1 MSKRKFRTF
10 KHVQIEHYQQNP
22 KELKTF
28 IEVALEEFQKD
39 GDEESFLSALALA
52 AKVQGGF
59 GKLAKDSGINRE
71 HLYRALSEKGDPRL
85 STFVQVIQSLGL
97 SLKVA

>member
-1 MSKRKFRTF
+1 MNKRKFRTF
-10 KHVQIEHYQQNP
+10 ESVQIEHYKKHP

-28 IEVALEEFQKD
+28 IEVSLEEFQKD
-39 GDEESFLSALALA
+39 GDEEAFLSALALA
-52 AKVQGGF
+52 ARVQGGF
-59 GKLAKDSGINRE
+59 SKLAKSTGVTRE

-85 STFVQVIQSLGL
+85 STFIQVIHSLGL

>member
-10 KHVQIEHYQQNP
+10 DEVQIEHYRKHP

-39 GDEESFLSALALA
+39 GDEEAFLSALAVA
-52 AKVQGGF
+52 TKVRGGF
-59 GKLAKDSGINRE
+59 IKLAKDSGVSRE

>member
-1 MSKRKFRTF
+1 MSKRKFRIF
-10 KHVQIEHYQQNP
+10 EEVQIEHYKKHP
-22 KELKTF
+22 KDLK
-28 IEVALEEFQKD
+28 IYIAVALEEFQKD
-39 GDEESFLSALALA
+39 GDEEAFLSALALA
-52 AKVQGGF
+52 AKVRGGF
-59 GKLAKDSGINRE
+59 GKVAKTSGISRE

>member
-10 KHVQIEHYQQNP
+10 EEVQVEHYKKHP
-22 KELKTF
+22 RALKIF

-39 GDEESFLSALALA
+39 ENEEAFLSALALA
-52 AKVQGGF
+52 AKVHGGF
-59 GKLAKDSGINRE
+59 SKLAKETGISRE

-85 STFVQVIQSLGL
+85 STFIQVIQSLGL
-97 SLKVA
+97 SLSVA

>member
-10 KHVQIEHYQQNP
+10 QETQIEHYRKHP
-22 KELKTF
+22 GELKTF
-28 IEVALEEFQKD
+28 IKVALEEFQKD
-39 GDEESFLSALALA
+39 GDEQGFLSALALA
-52 AKVQGGF
+52 AKVRGGF
-59 GKLAKDSGINRE
+59 GKLAKDSNINRE

>member
-1 MSKRKFRTF
+1 MSRRKFRTF
-10 KHVQIEHYQQNP
+10 EEVQIEHYKKHP

-39 GDEESFLSALALA
+39 GDEEAFLSALALA
-52 AKVQGGF
+52 AKVHGGF
-59 GKLAKDSGINRE
+59 GKLAKESGISRE
-71 HLYRALSEKGDPRL
+71 HLYRALSDKGDPRL
-85 STFVQVIQSLGL
+85 STFMQVIHSLGL

>member
-1 MSKRKFRTF
+1 MSKRKFRAF
-10 KHVQIEHYQQNP
+10 KDTQIEHYKNNP
-22 KELKTF
+22 RELKTF
-28 IEVALEEFQKD
+28 IKVAFEEFQKD
-39 GDEESFLSALALA
+39 GSEEAFLSALALA

-59 GKLAKDSGINRE
+59 GKLAKDSGIHRV